1 MRDISV
7 VDPKGRLLSEISLP
21 TPLLSVIREGA
32 SVAWGRLGLIR
43 SLGEALLEADPQGAD
58 PSTLEGALAELQ
70 AGLLYAAVS
79 GMRLRAGAPD
89 GALPGLA
96 RLARR
101 VDLAGPEGRGAILA
115 LWEPGVVLKSA
126 VRAADAGRYAHLI
139 LMRGPSRLRPRMS
152 VLVPGRDAER
162 ALAELTELNALRVR
176 DPILLSDPDPDP
188 APMPARPRRPRKRA
202 DPVRSPVLTPA
213 PAPPAPAPEAAAD
226 TSWADPFLP
235 VLTRGIVLAPPLA
248 ELERAVR
255 RLCASIRPD
264 TGPDLSRARILRLL
278 IEGWRLGVGPGR
290 LDKDRFRYPPRGLH
304 EMFRDR
310 ARAIELVT
318 RGPERSGALRAI
330 SRASALQAWAFGAAP
345 SGRGAAA
352 PDRRF
357 REERSGPARALP
369 EEAVAGLADLN
380 GAASSGVLDQLIRD
394 GLVADG
400 TPPALTELGL
410 RLLKE
415 LTAPPEE
422 RLPSLLDL
430 DPPTKEA
437 LIALSREGRVRR
449 GRPALFEPDS
459 EGAFKELLGSA
470 DRLAVRPPADGADPL
485 PEPLLDLL
493 IRAWRVGK
501 DRYRPPH
508 PEVRVRADGEMG
520 PYFRELARIIS
531 ELTGPDRARGKPE
544 AAFTLIRTAL
554 TEAWRIGAGPRPLRA
569 PPVRFREECA
579 LALRPLSV
587 PAREALI
594 ALHQEEGGSFLRGEL
609 SELQRAGLLLSAE
622 SRLLTAEGTSA
633 ALAELAHRSA
643 PRPSLLD
650 TIPVTAAPEP
660 EPSVPEPPPVKIP
673 RRDRTA
679 LDRLAEAATRRA
691 TRGRPPLSDPFPGKA
706 LRALMGAFLLG
717 RPGPEEGARL
727 PRRVRAELERDATAL
742 AERTRPARASGGPE
756 AARLPLLELC
766 LRAYRMGASQG
777 PG

>member
-115 LWEPGVVLKSA
+115 LWEPGVDLKTA
-126 VRAADAGRYAHLI
+126 VRAAEAGRYAHLI
-139 LMRGPSRLRPRMS
+139 LMRGSARLRPRLS

-162 ALAELTELNALRVR
+162 TLAELTELNALRVR
-176 DPILLSDPDPDP
+176 APVLLADPEQAPP
-188 APMPARPRRPRKRA
+188 APRRARRR
-202 DPVRSPVLTPA
+202 
-213 PAPPAPAPEAAAD
+213 APPAPAPVPVSARPVAPPEPPAD
-226 TSWADPFLP
+226 TSWADPLLP
-235 VLTRGIVLAPPLA
+235 HLTRGIVLSPPLA
-248 ELERAVR
+248 ELDRAVS
-255 RLCASIRPD
+255 RLCAAIRPD

-278 IEGWRLGVGPGR
+278 IEAWRLGEGPGR
-290 LDKDRFRYPPRGLH
+290 LDTERFPYPTRGLH
-304 EMFRDR
+304 EMLRDR
-310 ARAIELVT
+310 ARAIELVI
-318 RGPERSGALRAI
+318 RGPERAGSLRAI
-330 SRASALQAWAFGAAP
+330 ARASALQAWALGAAP
-345 SGRGAAA
+345 SERGAPV

-357 REERSGPARALP
+357 REERSGPARAAP
-369 EEAVAGLADLN
+369 EGALELLSDLD
-380 GAASSGVLDQLIRD
+380 GAAASGVLGPLVRD
-394 GLVADG
+394 GLVTEGA
-400 TPPALTELGL
+400 PPALTERGR
-410 RLLKE
+410 RLLEE
-415 LTAPPEE
+415 LSAPPDA
-422 RLPSLLDL
+422 RLPSLLQL
-430 DPPTKEA
+430 DPPTPEA

-449 GRPALFEPDS
+449 GRPALFEPDP
-459 EGAFKELLGSA
+459 EGAFGDLLTAAEGLVST
-470 DRLAVRPPADGADPL
+470 RPDEEADPL

-531 ELTGPDRARGKPE
+531 ALTRPDRSCGEPGTAL
-544 AAFTLIRTAL
+544 TLIRTAL

-569 PPVRFREECA
+569 PPVRFREECS
-579 LALRPLSV
+579 LPLRPLSV
-587 PAREALI
+587 HAREALI
-594 ALHQEEGGSFLRGEL
+594 ALHQEEEGGFHRGEL
-609 SELQRAGLLLSAE
+609 GELQRAGLLLSAE

-633 ALAELAHRSA
+633 ALAELAHRHA

-650 TIPVTAAPEP
+650 TIPAPEAPEP
-660 EPSVPEPPPVKIP
+660 APPAPAPPVPRPRPVKIP
-673 RRDRTA
+673 RRDRVA
-679 LDRLAEAATRRA
+679 LEQIAEEATRRQ
-691 TRGRPPLSDPFPGKA
+691 TRGRPPSSDPFPGKA
-706 LRALMGAFLLG
+706 LRALLDAFALG
-717 RPGPEEGARL
+717 RADPEGGVRA
-727 PRRVRAELERDATAL
+727 PKRVRAELERAVSDL
-742 AERTRPARASGGPE
+742 AGRTGPDREAGGPE
-756 AARLPLLELC
+756 AARAPLLELC
-766 LRAYRMGASQG
+766 LWAYRLGAARDRG
-777 PG
+777 